1 MSEMVVR
8 PRKKF
13 DREYATEWRKE
24 RDWLAERGFEPTYV
38 KRVGD
43 GIERYKYRKTSD
55 LFENLAFFY
64 KTQEN
69 EREWLRA
76 QGAIAERGT
85 PLDIQCDIFSGNAI
99 AEAVKADETWE
110 DDTL

>member
-43 GIERYKYRKTSD
+43 GIERYKYKKTAA
-55 LFENLAFFY
+55 LFEALELFY
-64 KTQEN
+64 RMQEN
-69 EREWLRA
+69 ERQWINIST
-76 QGAIAERGT
+76 AIGT
-85 PLDIQCDIFSGNAI
+85 AGQPLDIVCGDIFNGTDISMCINA
-99 AEAVKADETWE
+99 ADEE